1 MVTIFI
7 VSLIYFK
14 QSSCLLDAGSYNIM
28 LNGVNVVGDIGSG
41 DYQVTWSNRFVESEI
56 WNSYSH
62 PLPIISK
69 CFHLINL

>member
-1 MVTIFI
+1 
-7 VSLIYFK
+7 
-14 QSSCLLDAGSYNIM
+14 M